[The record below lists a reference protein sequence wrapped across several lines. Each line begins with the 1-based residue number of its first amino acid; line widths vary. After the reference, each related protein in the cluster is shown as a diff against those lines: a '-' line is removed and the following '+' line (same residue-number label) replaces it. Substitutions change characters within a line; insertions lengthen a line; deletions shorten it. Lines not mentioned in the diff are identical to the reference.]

1 MPQVANN
8 QKSTTPESDAHSI
21 HVQIVREGVCTH
33 LQRNLEKDSQSRIT
47 RGWNLRTLPSLGKP
61 HLEVEILNK
70 RAVPGEGTYYLF
82 TVQREMV
89 ALDQVH
95 I

>member
-8 QKSTTPESDAHSI
+8 RKSTTPESDAHSI
-21 HVQIVREGVCTH
+21 HVHIVREGVYTY
-33 LQRNLEKDSQSRIT
+33 LQRNLEKDSQSWIT
-47 RGWNLRTLPSLGKP
+47 RGWNLRILPTLTSEPYR
-61 HLEVEILNK
+61 V
-70 RAVPGEGTYYLF
+70 RAHIALF

-89 ALDQVH
+89 ALDQGH

>member
-8 QKSTTPESDAHSI
+8 RKSTTPESDAHSI
-21 HVQIVREGVCTH
+21 HVHIAREGVCAY
-33 LQRNLEKDSQSRIT
+33 LQRILEKDSQSWIT
-47 RGWNLRTLPSLGKP
+47 RGWNLRTLPSLTSEP
-61 HLEVEILNK
+61 HRVSAHITLS
-70 RAVPGEGTYYLF
+70 

-89 ALDQVH
+89 ALDQDH

>member
-21 HVQIVREGVCTH
+21 HVNLVREGVCTH
-33 LQRNLEKDSQSRIT
+33 LQRNLEKDSQSWIT
-47 RGWNLRTLPSLGKP
+47 RGWITNAYEPELGRVRVHITPHTELR
-61 HLEVEILNK
+61 EI
-70 RAVPGEGTYYLF
+70 
-82 TVQREMV
+82 V

>member
-8 QKSTTPESDAHSI
+8 RKSTTPESDVHST
-21 HVQIVREGVCTH
+21 HVHIVREGVCTY

-47 RGWNLRTLPSLGKP
+47 RGWNLRTIPAFAGRGGPGKGP
-61 HLEVEILNK
+61 
-70 RAVPGEGTYYLF
+70 YYAAPEL
-82 TVQREMV
+82 REMV